1 MQIDDNCTA
10 GPEPRYASSDFID
23 CFMAGDCMSQSGRDA
38 LGSDVESPT
47 GPRTLKNNSAI
58 LKQLS
63 CLIVGSQNE
72 SSGRQFVTGSNNPSS
87 LESSIRGKGPQ
98 PATCNM
104 TMSSN
109 PCRRSACKQDRGRL
123 RSWKPVPGLRS
134 GSVCPFGPTCK
145 GVEPPKS
152 FPFIPGLGYLRR
164 WLMFSP
170 ESSRKKAKDHNRT
183 SPSAN

>member
-38 LGSDVESPT
+38 LGSNVESPT

-72 SSGRQFVTGSNNPSS
+72 SSGLQFVTGSNNPSS

-98 PATCNM
+98 PATCNVDNVVKS
-104 TMSSN
+104 MSSV
-109 PCRRSACKQDRGRL
+109 CMQT
-123 RSWKPVPGLRS
+123 RS
-134 GSVCPFGPTCK
+134 GPPPQLEACSRSSLRFRLPFWAYLQRCGASQELSIHS
-145 GVEPPKS
+145 GSGILAEMVDVQ
-152 FPFIPGLGYLRR
+152 PGIIQK
-164 WLMFSP
+164 
-170 ESSRKKAKDHNRT
+170 ESQR
-183 SPSAN
+183 P